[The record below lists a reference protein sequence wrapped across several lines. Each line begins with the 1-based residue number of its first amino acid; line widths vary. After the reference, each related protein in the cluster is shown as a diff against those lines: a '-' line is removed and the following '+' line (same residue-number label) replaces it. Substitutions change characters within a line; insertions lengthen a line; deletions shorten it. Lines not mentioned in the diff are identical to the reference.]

1 MIYLLDTNTVS
12 SIVKGQSRHARR
24 KLERVSVDHDVCISV
39 MTEAEM
45 RFGLAP
51 GKLSAATE
59 AAVELFLSK
68 IDILAWDS
76 AAARAYAKARATL
89 QRIGK
94 LPAKMDL
101 LIAAHAAAVG
111 AVLVT
116 NDHTLRECSKHIDVR
131 QTANWADDVGVKP

>member
-1 MIYLLDTNTVS
+1 
-12 SIVKGQSRHARR
+12 
-24 KLERVSVDHDVCISV
+24 
-39 MTEAEM
+39 MTEAEI
-45 RFGLAP
+45 RFGLAR

-68 IDILAWDS
+68 IDILPWDS

-89 QRIGK
+89 ERIGK
-94 LPAKMDL
+94 LLANMDL

-116 NDHTLRECSKHIDVR
+116 NDHTLRRVLEAYRREADGQLGRRCGGETLTPSKMAIWHR
-131 QTANWADDVGVKP
+131 R